1 MRPSLWAAAAL
12 LSAIVPGSGPGDP
25 EFISLQQWLATLT
38 SRRAELVHRL
48 AVFEANRS
56 DVVVL
61 RAPVDIQ
68 DRTGNSIVFIGKGA
82 LGRGFT
88 VINERKQSAA
98 GVDESTVF
106 ALAPQGAGGVRLS
119 YAGGAPSL
127 SMWNGP
133 SPVAAITADGFTA
146 FPPGSTGKTQA
157 VAQLSATVSE
167 AGYLSLG
174 DAAGNG
180 LVDAGML
187 FGRKGQ
193 GVVRVAPY
201 TPRPELLLP
210 ITPYR
215 IPNFIRGYRPQ

>member
-12 LSAIVPGSGPGDP
+12 LSAIVPGSGGS
-25 EFISLQQWLATLT
+25 EIVSLQQRLATLS
-38 SRRAELVHRL
+38 SRRADLVHRL
-48 AVFEANRS
+48 AAIEADRR
-56 DVVVL
+56 DLVVL

-68 DRTGNSIVFIGKGA
+68 DRAGNSIVFISKGGF
-82 LGRGFT
+82 GRGFT
-88 VINERKQSAA
+88 VMNERKQSTA
-98 GVDESTVF
+98 GVDGSTVF

-119 YAGGAPSL
+119 YAGGGPSL

-146 FPPGSTGKTQA
+146 FGPGSTAKTPA
-157 VAQLSATVSE
+157 AAQLSATVSE

-193 GVVRVAPY
+193 GILRVAPY

-210 ITPYR
+210 ITPHR